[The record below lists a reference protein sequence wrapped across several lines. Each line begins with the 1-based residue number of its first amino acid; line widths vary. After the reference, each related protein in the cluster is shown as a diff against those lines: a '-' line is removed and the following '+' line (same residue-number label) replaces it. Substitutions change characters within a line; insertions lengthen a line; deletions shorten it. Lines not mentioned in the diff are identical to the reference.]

1 MNAPR
6 VVPSR
11 TQTRLSS
18 LKDTSKRISVKS
30 TVRPSHRS
38 RRTWLGPNAPQ
49 DAQTKNLA
57 VLMEGR
63 CGQTTA
69 TGQQCKNRL
78 TKGCDACH
86 LHGTTNQCSVCYSA
100 LLRNARTLPCGHA
113 FHHKCIERWKRSCR
127 GDPTC
132 PMCRTPFDLPKYR
145 VTISIQNVCEGTT
158 ESSQYVTSNIQGI
171 QTEFGLD
178 LRVLSMHQDSTMNI
192 VFDLDESE
200 DLREVLTALGIPRV
214 SV

>member
-1 MNAPR
+1 
-6 VVPSR
+6 
-11 TQTRLSS
+11 
-18 LKDTSKRISVKS
+18 
-30 TVRPSHRS
+30 
-38 RRTWLGPNAPQ
+38 
-49 DAQTKNLA
+49 
-57 VLMEGR
+57 
-63 CGQTTA
+63 
-69 TGQQCKNRL
+69 
-78 TKGCDACH
+78 
-86 LHGTTNQCSVCYSA
+86 
-100 LLRNARTLPCGHA
+100 
-113 FHHKCIERWKRSCR
+113 
-127 GDPTC
+127 
-132 PMCRTPFDLPKYR
+132 MCRTPFDLPKYR